1 MAYGRWRSRR
11 WHGSALSLVGV
22 MALVLALTLGMGGG
36 GLGASALAAL
46 QDGTPDPAESPAA
59 TETVEPEATEAATE
73 APTEAP
79 AADIDLAVS
88 DDEIN
93 RDAPGAAIVA
103 QGLVYVESDEIVWRA
118 RQIDIPAV
126 ADAVSIGADDA
137 SFLLQRTGETVVR
150 NDVTNKRT
158 RIEVGEAFFAPAG
171 DAYTR
176 ANYVE
181 AESQAWLVELTV
193 PDAEPDT
200 ATGGDVFYESESF
213 GDVPTGTYDAELTR
227 GVLFPDEEDFFLVQ
241 TGSAM
246 VMATYGSI
254 EVTSGTDPAV
264 TLEVGDGQLVT
275 GDVAIRNGGPEP
287 VAYVVAAIGAPV
299 ADPAATDDGEDATPG
314 ATDDGTPEAAD
325 PVDDGDVT
333 EDVTGDAADDVTGDA
348 SGGVPVVDGDDG
360 TDSDGDRLTDAQEA
374 QLGTDPFVQD
384 TDGDGIDDGTEV
396 IDFGTDP
403 INPDSDAD
411 GFSDGDEQ
419 YIFGTDP
426 LDASSFP
433 EE

>member
-1 MAYGRWRSRR
+1 MAYGKWWSRR
-11 WHGSALSLVGV
+11 WHGRALSLVGV

-36 GLGASALAAL
+36 GLSAGALAAL
-46 QDGTPDPAESPAA
+46 QEGTPDPAESPVA
-59 TETVEPEATEAATE
+59 TETVEAEPTEAA
-73 APTEAP
+73 TEAP

-88 DDEIN
+88 DEEIN
-93 RDAPGAAIVA
+93 RDAPGAAIIA

-118 RQIDIPAV
+118 RQIDIPTV
-126 ADAVSIGADDA
+126 EDAVSIGADNV
-137 SFLLQRTGETVVR
+137 SFLVQRTGETVVR

-158 RIEVGEAFFAPAG
+158 RIEVGEAFYAPAG

-181 AESQAWLVELTV
+181 AESQAWLIELTV

-200 ATGGDVFYESESF
+200 LTGGDIFYESETF

-254 EVTSGTDPAV
+254 EVSSGTDAPV

-299 ADPAATDDGEDATPG
+299 ADPVAADDAPGATPG
-314 ATDDGTPEAAD
+314 ATDDGTPQAAD
-325 PVDDGDVT
+325 PVDEGDA
-333 EDVTGDAADDVTGDA
+333 TGDAT
-348 SGGVPVVDGDDG
+348 GGVPVVEGDDG

-374 QLGTDPFVQD
+374 ELGTDAFTQD
-384 TDGDGIDDGTEV
+384 TDADGIDDGTEL
-396 IDFGTDP
+396 IDFGTDSL
-403 INPDSDAD
+403 NPDSDAD

-419 YIFGTDP
+419 YSFGTDP

>member
-1 MAYGRWRSRR
+1 MAYGKWWSRR
-11 WHGSALSLVGV
+11 WHGRALSLVGV

-36 GLGASALAAL
+36 GLSAGALAAL
-46 QDGTPDPAESPAA
+46 QEGTPDPAESPVA
-59 TETVEPEATEAATE
+59 TETVEAE
-73 APTEAP
+73 PTEAP

-88 DDEIN
+88 DEEIN
-93 RDAPGAAIVA
+93 RDAPGAAIIA

-118 RQIDIPAV
+118 RQIDIPTV
-126 ADAVSIGADDA
+126 EDAVSIGADNV
-137 SFLLQRTGETVVR
+137 SFLVQRTGETVVR

-158 RIEVGEAFFAPAG
+158 RIEVGEAFYAPAG

-181 AESQAWLVELTV
+181 AESQAWLIELTV

-200 ATGGDVFYESESF
+200 LTGGDIFYESETF

-254 EVTSGTDPAV
+254 EVSSGTDAPV

-299 ADPAATDDGEDATPG
+299 ADPVAADDAPEATPG
-314 ATDDGTPEAAD
+314 ATDDGTPQAAD
-325 PVDDGDVT
+325 PVDEGDAT
-333 EDVTGDAADDVTGDA
+333 GDDTGDAT
-348 SGGVPVVDGDDG
+348 GGVPVVEGDDG

-374 QLGTDPFVQD
+374 ELGTDAFTQD
-384 TDGDGIDDGTEV
+384 TDADGIDDGTEL
-396 IDFGTDP
+396 IDFGTDSL
-403 INPDSDAD
+403 NPDSDAD

-419 YIFGTDP
+419 YSFGTDP